1 MNLAKRLFGGGL
13 ILLSLILI
21 TYLGRPYFAVG
32 FTIFSSIAVYELIE
46 ALKNIDYNVP
56 KRFALIINIFFMV
69 NAYFGDPNVF
79 IVGIIFILISI
90 FVFMIFNKKFKMQ
103 DFFALLFVVTYISI
117 FMSNAIRII
126 DVRYLYMLYVI
137 AWGSDT
143 FAFISGVSIGKTKI
157 KALEEISPNKT
168 IEGFVGG
175 IIGAIFL
182 NVIYVKLIGLEKSL
196 ILVIIFTIVSAILS
210 ETGDLVASFIK
221 RKCGIKDYGNL
232 IPGHGGILD
241 RFDSILFI
249 SPCMFLFTLI

>member
-32 FTIFSSIAVYELIE
+32 FTIFSSIAVYELIK

-56 KRFALIINIFFMV
+56 KRFALVINAFFMI

-79 IVGIIFILISI
+79 IVGIIAILISI

-117 FMSNAIRII
+117 FMSNAIRIT

-143 FAFISGVSIGKTKI
+143 FAFIFGVSFGKTKI

-175 IIGAIFL
+175 VLGAILL
-182 NVIYVKLIGLEKSL
+182 NVIYVNVIGFEQSIGLVVL
-196 ILVIIFTIVSAILS
+196 FTIISAILS